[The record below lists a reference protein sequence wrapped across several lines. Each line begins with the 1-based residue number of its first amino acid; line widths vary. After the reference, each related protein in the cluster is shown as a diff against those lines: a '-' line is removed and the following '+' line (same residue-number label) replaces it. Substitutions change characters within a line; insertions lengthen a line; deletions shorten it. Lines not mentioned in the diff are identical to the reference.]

1 MTYFNGMDDLD
12 RIKQIVDSVR
22 YTCPV
27 CGSALYVTD
36 LGKHTLTFHC
46 ASEKAKFWTF
56 KKGSKALE
64 EAKGHWD
71 ASIRHVAVDKNES

>member
-1 MTYFNGMDDLD
+1 MDDLD
-12 RIKQIVDSVR
+12 RIKKIVDSVR

-36 LGKHTLTFHC
+36 FGKQALTFHC
-46 ASEKAKFWTF
+46 TSEKAKFWRF
-56 KKGSKALE
+56 AQGSEALA

-71 ASIRHVAVDKNES
+71 ASIRSVIVDMAPE